1 LLGCLTIPEILSE
14 FFLHAIPI
22 ISQFALCDDT
32 NIFFTDVSKKSL
44 ECSLSIILIRS
55 FLFDANLEK
64 CEYSAVTRPKF
75 DHISLFIL
83 SYQLLSLSGKAFS
96 KFFLITLFTERIGPI
111 DFAINEPVLLEIS
124 IGKILKN
131 KYTKFMK
138 IPSTGYFIKIL
149 INFFHHFN

>member
-1 LLGCLTIPEILSE
+1 M
-14 FFLHAIPI
+14 
-22 ISQFALCDDT
+22 
-32 NIFFTDVSKKSL
+32 
-44 ECSLSIILIRS
+44 LIRS

-96 KFFLITLFTERIGPI
+96 KLFLITLFTERIGPI

-124 IGKILKN
+124 IGRILKN

-138 IPSTGYFIKIL
+138 IPSIGYFIKIL
-149 INFFHHFN
+149 INFFIILVENSFNKFFFFFYF

>member
-1 LLGCLTIPEILSE
+1 M
-14 FFLHAIPI
+14 
-22 ISQFALCDDT
+22 
-32 NIFFTDVSKKSL
+32 
-44 ECSLSIILIRS
+44 LIRS

-111 DFAINEPVLLEIS
+111 DYAINEPVLLEIS
-124 IGKILKN
+124 IGRILKN

-138 IPSTGYFIKIL
+138 IPSIGYFIKIL
-149 INFFHHFN
+149 INFFIILVENSFNKFFFFFYF